1 MIVGLDFIQKTKK
14 SLKTKWDRE
23 RVSLGTPNLLT
34 RTPERG
40 GCSAAFDVTNGAP
53 LREGEQV
60 TVEAEGAALVARRN
74 RTIVA
79 RADAPPPDLL
89 QAVQESYAAKGTV
102 AHVHIPAQVAEITL
116 C

>member
-1 MIVGLDFIQKTKK
+1 MGLDFIQKTKK
-14 SLKTKWDRE
+14 SLKARWDRE
-23 RVSLGTPNLLT
+23 RVSLGTANLFT
-34 RTPERG
+34 RAPERG
-40 GCSAAFDVTNGAP
+40 SCSVAFDMMDGAP
-53 LREGEQV
+53 LREGEQL

-89 QAVQESYAAKGTV
+89 QAVKDSYGISQGTV
-102 AHVHIPAQVAEITL
+102 GHVHKPAQVTEIAL